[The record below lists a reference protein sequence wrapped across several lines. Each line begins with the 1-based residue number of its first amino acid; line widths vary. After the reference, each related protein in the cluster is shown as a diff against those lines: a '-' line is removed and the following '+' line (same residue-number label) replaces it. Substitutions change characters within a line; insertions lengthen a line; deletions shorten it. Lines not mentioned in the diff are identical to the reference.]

1 MSKKGPGLK
10 VYCTRTCLRAV
21 KTGTDRLL
29 LRGLGSVPAAGSRYG
44 QSVPVTDIL
53 PKIPTHIYSLPLV
66 SMLPRPKHA

>member
-29 LRGLGSVPAAGSRYG
+29 LRGVGLRSCCGFTLRTVGSRYRYTP
-44 QSVPVTDIL
+44 QNTNSHLL
-53 PKIPTHIYSLPLV
+53 PTLSLHAPTP
-66 SMLPRPKHA
+66 